1 MTLNQEDSV
10 ERGSSLKEENTSFSF
25 RCFDHVLG
33 PLLRRGKES
42 FNKSMAT
49 MGPGQMSSWVLGGC
63 IIKSLSELTLA
74 PDRSSIKDGLENHHW
89 SCVTVGRGFSQALSQ
104 PGVIRSVHGCSWR

>member
-10 ERGSSLKEENTSFSF
+10 KRGSSLKKENTFFSF

-33 PLLRRGKES
+33 PLLSRGKEC
-42 FNKSMAT
+42 FNKSMET
-49 MGPGQMSSWVLGGC
+49 MGPRQMSSWVLGDC
-63 IIKSLSELTLA
+63 ITKWLSELTLA
-74 PDRSSIKDGLENHHW
+74 PARSSIKDGLENHHW

-104 PGVIRSVHGCSWR
+104 SGVIRPVHVCSRR